1 MAPGSYCDE
10 MKSKVKPEVKAE
22 VGAIQPS
29 AAAPAPAAAAEEE
42 EEEEDQFGC

>member
-1 MAPGSYCDE
+1 MAPRSYCDE

-29 AAAPAPAAAAEEE
+29 AAAPAAE